1 MVILP
6 PEPLMVTMIDSNY
19 NLVEEP
25 EVAFTEVP
33 YSHDCR
39 QIITQL
45 TTDDQ
50 QIYVTNYDTSSGWT
64 VTISANDPTST
75 WSNGEYGFDFN
86 DPSGDGCVDGDDP
99 DTLAGSM
106 EIYTESALL
115 DSWLCLN
122 CSTDSVHRVPAW
134 VFDEQGW
141 VNSVTL
147 LYATI
152 DADHRGDWLM
162 SDIMVHQTIPASQP
176 AIGDY
181 EIPLL
186 LSITAN

>member
-1 MVILP
+1 MASTTSNFTMVILP

-19 NLVEEP
+19 DLVEEP

-33 YSHDCR
+33 QSHDCR

-75 WSNGEYGFDFN
+75 WSNGEYGFAFN
-86 DPSGDGCVDGDDP
+86 NPSGDGCVDGDDP

-115 DSWLCLN
+115 DS
-122 CSTDSVHRVPAW
+122 
-134 VFDEQGW
+134 
-141 VNSVTL
+141 
-147 LYATI
+147 
-152 DADHRGDWLM
+152 
-162 SDIMVHQTIPASQP
+162 
-176 AIGDY
+176 
-181 EIPLL
+181 
-186 LSITAN
+186 